1 MVLGLLIAVDGLLPM
16 RSVGPNPS
24 WIEFVLGIVI
34 CSVGW
39 FVRRLSFRKAAGM

>member
-1 MVLGLLIAVDGLLPM
+1 MMCGALFAVDGLLPV

-24 WIEFVLGIVI
+24 WLEFVLGAVI

-39 FVRRLSFRKAAGM
+39 FVRRFSFRKSVDV